1 MFDPQTID
9 TLVFFDMLL
18 ITDAENTRFEPG
30 QALL

>member
-1 MFDPQTID
+1 MFDPKTID